1 MTLLRKSFVVTAL
14 VCSAAWLSK
23 MLAIPTT
30 GGADTESSVVGV
42 LWAVGMLTFLL
53 ACGTGVAL
61 LLHRAPVW
69 VRVALG
75 VLAMPVSF
83 ALLDVLDGAIK
94 SVYTADGW
102 FRDEVA
108 LVVVA
113 IALGGLGIAA
123 AGARRDDRIQ
133 AQPQRHGRAA

>member
-1 MTLLRKSFVVTAL
+1 MTLLRKSFVVAAL
-14 VCSAAWLSK
+14 ACSAAWLSK
-23 MLAIPTT
+23 MLAISTT
-30 GGADTESSVVGV
+30 GGVDSESPLVGA

-61 LLHRAPVW
+61 LLHRAPAW
-69 VRVALG
+69 VRVVLG
-75 VLAMPVSF
+75 VLAIPVSF

-108 LVVVA
+108 LVVAA
-113 IALGGLGIAA
+113 IVLGGLGLSA
-123 AGARRDDRIQ
+123 AGAWRGDRL
-133 AQPQRHGRAA
+133 QPQSQRDGRAA